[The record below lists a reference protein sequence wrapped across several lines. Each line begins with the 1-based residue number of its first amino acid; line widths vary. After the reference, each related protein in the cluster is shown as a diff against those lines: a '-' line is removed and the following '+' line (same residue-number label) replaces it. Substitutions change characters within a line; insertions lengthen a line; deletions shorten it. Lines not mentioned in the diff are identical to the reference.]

1 MRKTLINSLC
11 ALALLGLG
19 PVALA
24 KDHGGDGNRGGAKAQ
39 RSSHAASSSN
49 APWAGDK
56 DKGQARADERRS
68 AQGMA
73 HEKARAGSAPAKP
86 GSAPAPAR
94 PASGK

>member
-1 MRKTLINSLC
+1 MAPQDLDPEASMRKTLINSLC

-19 PVALA
+19 SVAVA
-24 KDHGGDGNRGGAKAQ
+24 KDHGGGGKAQ
-39 RSSHAASSSN
+39 RASQAASSSN

-73 HEKARAGSAPAKP
+73 HEKSRAASM
-86 GSAPAPAR
+86 PAPRKPA
-94 PASGK
+94 ASGK